1 MTRHWYTIAVHIQRA
16 QSKEKTRWR
25 RVIVEKKKT
34 KKEEEEEEQRI
45 DRETE
50 QRQQSNESK
59 HYELNLRK

>member
-25 RVIVEKKKT
+25 RVIVKKKKT
-34 KKEEEEEEQRI
+34 KKEEEEEQRI